1 MRPLGARDGA
11 RAADARTHARARA
24 RRGCGGRGAR
34 ARIQL
39 AAGRPRTFSSSAPDA
54 MAFSCSQSLASP
66 EARVSSV
73 RVSCHA
79 HSTVYNR
86 VGIFIR
92 RTHINNLLCFSCAGL
107 QAIGFCGSFRDAST
121 SRRAGSRAGRRRRRT
136 WTSVTGTVST
146 NVSGVFKKAQTRVLI
161 RASASRAS

>member
-54 MAFSCSQSLASP
+54 MAFSCSQSLGASP
-66 EARVSSV
+66 RGPSEQRACELPCPQYCLQPSW
-73 RVSCHA
+73 
-79 HSTVYNR
+79 Y
-86 VGIFIR
+86 I
-92 RTHINNLLCFSCAGL
+92 THIIYCAFHVRGCKRSDSAARL
-107 QAIGFCGSFRDAST
+107 VFRDAST

-146 NVSGVFKKAQTRVLI
+146 NVSGVF
-161 RASASRAS
+161 SRRRRHGLP

>member
-11 RAADARTHARARA
+11 RAVDARTHARARA

-54 MAFSCSQSLASP
+54 MAFSCSQSLGASP
-66 EARVSSV
+66 RGPSEQRACELPCPQYCLQPSW
-73 RVSCHA
+73 
-79 HSTVYNR
+79 Y
-86 VGIFIR
+86 I
-92 RTHINNLLCFSCAGL
+92 THIIYCAFHKLFMCG
-107 QAIGFCGSFRDAST
+107 AVSDRIRGFGADSPRRPGASGS
-121 SRRAGSRAGRRRRRT
+121 AGTRSMSDQ

-146 NVSGVFKKAQTRVLI
+146 NVSGVF
-161 RASASRAS
+161 SRRSRHGS

>member
-54 MAFSCSQSLASP
+54 MAFSCSQSLGASP
-66 EARVSSV
+66 RGPSEQRACELPCPQYCLQPSW
-73 RVSCHA
+73 
-79 HSTVYNR
+79 Y
-86 VGIFIR
+86 I
-92 RTHINNLLCFSCAGL
+92 THIIYCAFHVRGCKRSDPRL
-107 QAIGFCGSFRDAST
+107 RSRQSTIVDPRRIGGDAVDVGPVDE
-121 SRRAGSRAGRRRRRT
+121 RNGNG
-136 WTSVTGTVST
+136 
-146 NVSGVFKKAQTRVLI
+146 I
-161 RASASRAS
+161 D